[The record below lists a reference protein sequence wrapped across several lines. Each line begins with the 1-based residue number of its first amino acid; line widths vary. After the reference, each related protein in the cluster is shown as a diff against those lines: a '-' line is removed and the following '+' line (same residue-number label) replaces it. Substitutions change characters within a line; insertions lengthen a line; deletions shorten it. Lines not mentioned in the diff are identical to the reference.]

1 MAWWNIRH
9 RAVGV
14 VGWMAALPCCHI
26 IISPSAT
33 PQHTTPSSPVRVHI
47 GNVFLKR
54 LACCWKIRYSL
65 LIIHDALSLLF
76 GCVYIYASQRDLR
89 EAHDNGLSRDSQQS
103 TLAQCD
109 EMNLRRKVLG
119 NTSQRIHSATRLQQ
133 GDLHLIYERVL
144 RSLWFWF
151 CSCACRWLVRLL
163 A

>member
-1 MAWWNIRH
+1 MCVRQTWWNIRH

-33 PQHTTPSSPVRVHI
+33 PQHTTPSSPVRVHWKC
-47 GNVFLKR
+47 FLETACML
-54 LACCWKIRYSL
+54 LADSIFTFNYSRRSLSLYSL
-65 LIIHDALSLLF
+65 D
-76 GCVYIYASQRDLR
+76 VYIYASQRDLR
-89 EAHDNGLSRDSQQS
+89 EAHDNSLSRDSQQS

-144 RSLWFWF
+144 RSLWF
-151 CSCACRWLVRLL
+151 CSCACR
-163 A
+163 